1 MIISFVVDNKEVS
14 CQKGYTILKAL
25 SYVNI
30 DIPHLCN
37 YGFSNI
43 NNINYLNENNNLSHI
58 KSEWDLNCKLCIV
71 KVKKKTEDEYKYTYA
86 CNEIIESGMDI
97 ISSDEELIEY
107 RKAILTS
114 IDYTH
119 KPYCCSC
126 DIYYKCNLKKYLD
139 LYKIEKK
146 EDLSKEEQNIIK
158 TNRDIEHIK
167 KLVETFKLPSYIKV
181 DFDRCIVCGICD
193 KYKTSSGYYSA
204 IVDLCPT
211 KVFTVERNIDR
222 KSSEYESID
231 YDEVSKKA
239 DYLKAQVEKET
250 LKPVVEEEEEKDNFI
265 KREIVNYNTT
275 KSICLGCNELCD
287 VNYIHQDDAIIDMVS
302 CSDKK
307 YSICDFG
314 RKMSFHSNYIFEY
327 PLVNGVEQDL
337 ELAKSYYFKFIEDI
351 DTNSY
356 LAISSTIYPLEDLK
370 SFNSLA
376 TSLGIDRI
384 MYKKIPAATRF
395 QVVRDNYT
403 NINNYVISEFK
414 KELKD
419 INEFVGNYSSFN
431 KFIILGDAF
440 DECEEV
446 IEFSRKYK
454 RQYIVFTSCKSILAY
469 NAHIAFPISGL
480 GEFDGI
486 YIDKFGR
493 KKKMSNFIKKN
504 KNRKSLREFL
514 EILS

>member
-37 YGFSNI
+37 YGLSNV

-71 KVKKKTEDEYKYTYA
+71 KVKKKNEDDYKYTYA

-107 RKAILTS
+107 RKTLLTS
-114 IDYTH
+114 IEYTH
-119 KPYCCSC
+119 KPYCRDC
-126 DIYYKCNLKKYLD
+126 DVYYKCNLKKYLD

-146 EDLSKEEQNIIK
+146 EDLSKEEQSIIK
-158 TNRDIEHIK
+158 SGRSIDHIK
-167 KLVETFKLPSYIKV
+167 KIVSTFNLPSYINI
-181 DFDRCIVCGICD
+181 DFDRCIFCGICE
-193 KYKTSSGYYSA
+193 KYTTSSGYYSS

-211 KVFTVERNIDR
+211 KVFTVERNID
-222 KSSEYESID
+222 KKVPDYESIS
-231 YDEVSKKA
+231 YDEVSKA
-239 DYLKAQVEKET
+239 DYLKIQVEKET
-250 LKPVVEEEEEKDNFI
+250 SKNIVEEDKKEEDNFI
-265 KREIVNYNTT
+265 KRDIVNYNTT

-314 RKMSFHSNYIFEY
+314 RKISFHSNHIFEY
-327 PLVNGVEQDL
+327 PLVNGVEQDF
-337 ELAKSYYFKFIEDI
+337 ELAKSYYLKFIEDI

-370 SFNSLA
+370 AFNSLS

-384 MYKKIPAATRF
+384 MYKKVPAATRF

-403 NINNYVISEFK
+403 NINNYVINDLK
-414 KELKD
+414 KELKY
-419 INEFVGNYSSFN
+419 INEFSGDYSGFN

-440 DECEEV
+440 DECDEV

-454 RQYIVFTSCKSILAY
+454 RQYIVFTSCMSILAY
-469 NAHIAFPISGL
+469 NAHVAFPICGL
-480 GEFDGI
+480 GEFEGS
-486 YIDKFGR
+486 YIDKYGR
-493 KKKMSNFIKKN
+493 KKNVVNFIKKN
-504 KNRKSLREFL
+504 KNRKSLKEFL
-514 EILS
+514 EILC